1 MPSGKYHV
9 IDGCYYLLQIALA
22 GFLFKLEGTL
32 RMAEQTRTVTDNMY
46 FPPLSSTVVRSRPLR
61 YLTKYKCIL
70 CEMYYLPQE
79 HF

>member
-46 FPPLSSTVVRSRPLR
+46 FPPVVLHSGTVPSSKVSN
-61 YLTKYKCIL
+61 KI
-70 CEMYYLPQE
+70 
-79 HF
+79 